1 MNIIARGESG
11 VMLPAE
17 AQMLR
22 DAVELLDEL
31 GMLHDAVTSKG
42 DCRTNFDFEPST
54 TQSFR
59 VHLGCEI
66 PESRCKDCE

>member
-1 MNIIARGESG
+1 MQNKKTLMNIIHRGERG

-31 GMLHDAVTSKG
+31 GMLHDAVTSIG
-42 DCRTNFDFEPST
+42 DCQATFGFEPSD
-54 TQSFR
+54 TQTFR
-59 VHLGCEI
+59 ALDDDTWC
-66 PESRCKDCE
+66 P